1 MADQAEDYSG
11 KIKIEFDLQFGI
23 EHKDRILK
31 HVIMRRVRNSDILA
45 VQADIKMRDL
55 ADKKFT
61 ADNMNPISGT
71 MLNAASIQLYTLL
84 FARVIEHIDDVKPD
98 IEMLSGLIPKDY
110 DLIFDQYMKL
120 NEINVAGA
128 LENNPFFKEIMKM
141 LLESQKANG

>member
-1 MADQAEDYSG
+1 MADQQDYSG
-11 KIKIEFDLQFGI
+11 QIKIEFDLQFGI
-23 EHKDRILK
+23 EYKDKTLK
-31 HVIMRRVRNSDILA
+31 HVVMRRVRNSDILA

-61 ADNMNPISGT
+61 ADNMNPVSGT

-84 FARVIEHIDDVKPD
+84 FARVIEYIGDVKPD

-110 DLIFDQYMKL
+110 DLIFDNYMKL

-128 LENNPFFKEIMKM
+128 LENNPFFREIMKIF
-141 LLESQKANG
+141 LESQKEIG